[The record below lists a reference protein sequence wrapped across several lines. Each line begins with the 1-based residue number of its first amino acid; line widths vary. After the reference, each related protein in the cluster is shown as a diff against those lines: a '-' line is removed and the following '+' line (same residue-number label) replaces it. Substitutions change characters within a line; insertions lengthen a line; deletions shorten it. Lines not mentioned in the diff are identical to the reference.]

1 MVELKKI
8 PISSIIVTGDNP
20 RQNFPEESLRPLGES
35 MLTHGQIDP
44 IIVRPKGNIY
54 ELVAGERR
62 WRAAQL
68 VGIAELEA
76 KVQELDDANCAELR
90 LIENTQREDLTYAEK
105 GDAVLSLMEKY
116 PDKYPTVTAVA
127 KALCVLSSHIQT
139 YWLSSSK
146 RLSPKLR
153 EMTSTGE
160 MKERLAIYLLK
171 YDYTTQD
178 KLAKVIVDHDL
189 SGHENADIS
198 KFLKLYDENPN
209 ASLEELAKESK
220 GTKYVRID
228 TAQLTPEA
236 KKEIETIINERKNEI
251 KKYRKESINKAR
263 PNQLRHGPVKRSV
276 NTPPNKTKR
285 SCVSPESQPSQTPI
299 LTPIRLET
307 EAKSIA
313 VALSYP
319 LPTFERLMKFM
330 GIKKMVV
337 GDAIAYLTEKGLEVE
352 GC

>member
-189 SGHENADIS
+189 SDMKMLIFPNSLNYMMRTPTHL
-198 KFLKLYDENPN
+198 LKNSPKNLKVPN
-209 ASLEELAKESK
+209 MLES
-220 GTKYVRID
+220 T
-228 TAQLTPEA
+228 QH
-236 KKEIETIINERKNEI
+236 N
-251 KKYRKESINKAR
+251 
-263 PNQLRHGPVKRSV
+263 
-276 NTPPNKTKR
+276 
-285 SCVSPESQPSQTPI
+285 
-299 LTPIRLET
+299 
-307 EAKSIA
+307 
-313 VALSYP
+313 
-319 LPTFERLMKFM
+319 
-330 GIKKMVV
+330 
-337 GDAIAYLTEKGLEVE
+337 
-352 GC
+352 